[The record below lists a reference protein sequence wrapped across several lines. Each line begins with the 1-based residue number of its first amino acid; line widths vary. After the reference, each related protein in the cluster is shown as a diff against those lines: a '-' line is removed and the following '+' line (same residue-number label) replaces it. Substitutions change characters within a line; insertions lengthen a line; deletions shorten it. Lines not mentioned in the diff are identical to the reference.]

1 MHFFET
7 TNLTKKFGDKVVV
20 NGVNLHVKKGQFIA
34 FLGPNG
40 AGKSTTV
47 EMLIGLLTPT
57 IGEIRLEGIKVNCE
71 KFRNKIGVVF
81 QESVLDRDLTVME
94 NLKTRS
100 NLYQNFDSE
109 YFNQI
114 IIKLELE
121 SILKQ
126 QYGVLS
132 GGQRRRVDISR
143 ALIHQPELLFLDEP
157 STGLDIQTR
166 NKIWQ
171 VLNEIRETKQLTII
185 LTTHY
190 LEEVEYADYVY
201 VLDHGEII
209 AENTLDNLKK
219 EYAHDQLII
228 HFKGSSKF
236 CDLIERN
243 NQQIGQ
249 DLKLITNS
257 NIEAI
262 NILDDLKNE
271 ISSFE
276 MRPGSVND
284 IFLELTGKEIR

>member
-1 MHFFET
+1 MHFFEAIH
-7 TNLTKKFGDKVVV
+7 LTKKFNDKEIVK
-20 NGVNLHVKKGQFIA
+20 NVNLHVEKGQFIA

-57 IGEIRLEGIKVNCE
+57 IGEISLEGIKVNSE

-81 QESVLDRDLTVME
+81 QDSLLDRDLTVME
-94 NLKTRS
+94 NLKTRA

-121 SILKQ
+121 AILKQ

-132 GGQRRRVDISR
+132 GGQRRRVDIAR

-171 VLNEIRETKQLTII
+171 VLNEIRKTKQLTII

>member
-20 NGVNLHVKKGQFIA
+20 NCVNLHVKKGQFIA

-132 GGQRRRVDISR
+132 GGQRRRVDIAR

-228 HFKGSSKF
+228 HF
-236 CDLIERN
+236 
-243 NQQIGQ
+243 
-249 DLKLITNS
+249 
-257 NIEAI
+257 
-262 NILDDLKNE
+262 
-271 ISSFE
+271 
-276 MRPGSVND
+276 
-284 IFLELTGKEIR
+284 

>member
-57 IGEIRLEGIKVNCE
+57 IGEISLEGIKVNCE

-94 NLKTRS
+94 NLKIRA

-121 SILKQ
+121 AILKQ

-132 GGQRRRVDISR
+132 GGQRRRVDIAR

>member
-57 IGEIRLEGIKVNCE
+57 IGEISLEGIKVNCE

-94 NLKTRS
+94 NLKTRA

-121 SILKQ
+121 AILKQ

-132 GGQRRRVDISR
+132 GGQRRRVDIAR

-171 VLNEIRETKQLTII
+171 VLNEIRKTKQLTII

>member
-57 IGEIRLEGIKVNCE
+57 IGEISLEGIKVNCE

-109 YFNQI
+109 YFNQT

-132 GGQRRRVDISR
+132 GGQRRRVDIAL

>member
-1 MHFFET
+1 
-7 TNLTKKFGDKVVV
+7 L
-20 NGVNLHVKKGQFIA
+20 
-34 FLGPNG
+34 
-40 AGKSTTV
+40 
-47 EMLIGLLTPT
+47 
-57 IGEIRLEGIKVNCE
+57 
-71 KFRNKIGVVF
+71 
-81 QESVLDRDLTVME
+81 
-94 NLKTRS
+94 
-100 NLYQNFDSE
+100 
-109 YFNQI
+109 
-114 IIKLELE
+114 KLEA
-121 SILKQ
+121 ILKQ

-132 GGQRRRVDISR
+132 GGQRRRVDIAR

-171 VLNEIRETKQLTII
+171 VLNEIRKTKQLTII

>member
-171 VLNEIRETKQLTII
+171 VLNEIRKTKQLTII